1 MIAWFHSLVW
11 EWLIAACARAGS
23 RLAILTA
30 AARFLST
37 PHSLSYPNVAIL
49 RQVQDLALIEADPR
63 AIVIYAMVLS
73 RQDRN
78 AEAIGLLRPILHKHA
93 YPTKNQPDF
102 DDDMLVRGH
111 ILPPWKVLLH
121 SAQVIGDHDAVKEAR
136 RIAALEYHDPEQLV
150 EYASEFLKK
159 KGDLEQYE
167 QLMCLAA
174 TGGDAEACLRLANF
188 YYLICL
194 NLNPVTLEDLN
205 ADSAT
210 NPDKGKVAAAEEEL
224 HQELTKLLE
233 ANNRRSLVLILLS
246 AFWHRLFPVFGQS
259 DYYELAYE
267 WYFLAKKR
275 GSTKATLLMARL
287 AEKEHNHEQSLQLL
301 NEAEKDRSFAGAA
314 VKLRQAWLRGERGP
328 KVPDSWFNV

>member
-1 MIAWFHSLVW
+1 MIGWFNSLVW

-23 RLAILTA
+23 RLAVLTA

-37 PHSLSYPNVAIL
+37 PHSLSYPNAAIL
-49 RQVQDLALIEADPR
+49 RQVQDLALVEADPR

-78 AEAIGLLRPILHKHA
+78 AEAIGLLRPILHKHT

-121 SAQVIGDHDAVKEAR
+121 SAQVIGDHNAVKEAR

-150 EYASEFLKK
+150 EYTSELLHET
-159 KGDLEQYE
+159 GDLEQYE

-174 TGGDAEACLRLANF
+174 TGGNAEACLRLANF
-188 YYLICL
+188 YYLISF
-194 NLNPVTLEDLN
+194 NLNPVTLEVLN

-210 NPDKGKVAAAEEEL
+210 NPDKGRVAAAEERL
-224 HQELTKLLE
+224 HQESARLLE
-233 ANNRRSLVLILLS
+233 AKNRQSLVLTVLS
-246 AFWHRLFPVFGQS
+246 VFWFRLFPFYRAYQS
-259 DYYELAYE
+259 LAFE
-267 WYFLAKKR
+267 WYNLGSVRGNAK
-275 GSTKATLLMARL
+275 ACLLEARL
-287 AEKEHNHEQSLQLL
+287 IVQYGKREQALELL
-301 NEAEKDRSFAGAA
+301 DDAEKDRSFADAA